1 MRIQKN
7 LIFVSGIVSSVAIYA
22 VSGYFGFDMDVGIVT
37 TAIGALAALA
47 NPSET
52 SKEE

>member
-22 VSGYFGFDMDVGIVT
+22 VSGYSGFNMDVGIVT
-37 TAIGALAALA
+37 TAISAMAALA
-47 NPSET
+47 NPQEA
-52 SKEE
+52 